1 MSDLGTFCLYMATFT
16 LSAYLFHLAMKQ
28 KKEGKHYG
36 WLLFFAMII
45 PTLLAA
51 VRYKVGTDY
60 MNYIYSYQSVSKHT
74 FVSWINKQEG
84 TDKNLIS
91 LYAIGKFA
99 SLFDSQQVYF
109 GAFTFLILLFTYL
122 GVKDRDLEVSN
133 FVIAFIFLTTTFVTG
148 FNIMKQTLAMA
159 IVFYSL
165 VFAEKRKP
173 LEFILLIIF
182 ASTVHVTSF
191 VALPIY
197 FMFGEEKPWSN
208 LKRFFIIILSF
219 VAIFFLPR
227 LLAIFGGRYEE
238 YDEYS
243 GKEAA
248 NLTFYLNLAW
258 TMIFVVA
265 YGRMSKINKSNNGL
279 IFMFVI
285 SSIFQVTGFISPF
298 VKRISTYYSYQNFLL
313 MGQLPCLFAKQDRT
327 FINILLIL
335 YSVFIFILSYWILG
349 HSDLFPFNY
358 RF

>member
-16 LSAYLFHLAMKQ
+16 LSAYLFHVAMKQ

-36 WLLFFAMII
+36 WLLFFAIII
-45 PTLLAA
+45 PTVLAA

-60 MNYIYSYQSVSKHT
+60 DNYKHMYET
-74 FVSWINKQEG
+74 IKDSQGFAWFNKQDG
-84 TDKNLIS
+84 TDKNLV
-91 LYAIGKFA
+91 LFFLIGKFA
-99 SLFDSQQVYF
+99 SLFDSHQVFF
-109 GAFTFLILLFTYL
+109 GTFAFLIILFTYL

-148 FNIMKQTLAMA
+148 FNIMRQTLAMA

-219 VAIFFLPR
+219 VAIFFLPS
-227 LLAIFGGRYEE
+227 LLSVFGGRYEG

-243 GKEAA
+243 STEAA

-258 TMIFVVA
+258 TIIFVVA
-265 YGRMSKINKSNNGL
+265 YGRMSKINKSNNGF

-327 FINILLIL
+327 FINILLII
-335 YSVFIFILSYWILG
+335 YSIFIFILSYWILG
-349 HSDLFPFNY
+349 HSDLFPFDY